1 MLNRNLKNPFPFVG
15 YFGPEYFCDREKEAA
30 QILRNLEN
38 GGSTTLISIRR
49 MGKTGLIQHV
59 FGKLPHEYKGIYVDI
74 LSTEDLNQLL
84 NLLATSII
92 RSISD
97 KSSFGKK
104 IWDFIKSLRPV
115 ISFDTLTGEA
125 QASFNLE
132 KNDVIP
138 GIQSVLNFLDRQQFK
153 TVIALDEFQQILKY
167 PEKNTE
173 AWLRSTIQQLK
184 QVQFIFSGSQQHLM
198 ADIFASPDRPFFR
211 STLLL
216 YINPIDRDEYSGF
229 IEMVFNRYGK
239 SISREIVFDILNWCD
254 LHTYYVQ
261 LLCNRVFSGSGKEI
275 TEQLW
280 KSQAE
285 ELIREQEPVFLN
297 YRNLLTKSQWQLL
310 KALAFSDKVYMPTAS
325 EFIHDYNLGSSASV
339 LRSLQSLQKY
349 EFVYSDSDQDG
360 QKYYSVYDVFFRQWI
375 REKSYRYK
383 HL

>member
-15 YFGPEYFCDREKEAA
+15 YFGPEYFCDREKEGA

-92 RSISD
+92 RSISE
-97 KSSFGKK
+97 KSSIGKK

-115 ISFDTLTGEA
+115 ISFDTLTGEP

-310 KALAFSDKVYMPTAS
+310 KALAFSDKVYMPTAR